1 MEAGHAVRHA
11 RIVYKQRHGGDRPRD
26 NRQDLRRSG
35 VPGRKPVLRRRRPA
49 ILGRAV
55 RLLDLPFRV
64 NTISEP
70 EEGAIGDV
78 GAKKVA
84 QNQAVLSAI
93 RGGRHE

>member
-1 MEAGHAVRHA
+1 V
-11 RIVYKQRHGGDRPRD
+11 
-26 NRQDLRRSG
+26 S
-35 VPGRKPVLRRRRPA
+35 
-49 ILGRAV
+49 
-55 RLLDLPFRV
+55 LLDLPFRI

-70 EEGAIGDV
+70 EEGAIGDF